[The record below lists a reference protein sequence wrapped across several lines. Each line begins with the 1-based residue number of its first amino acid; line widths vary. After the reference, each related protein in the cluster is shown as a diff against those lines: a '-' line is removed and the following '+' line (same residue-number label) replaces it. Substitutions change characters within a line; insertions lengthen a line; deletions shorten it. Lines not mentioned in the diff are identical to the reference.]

1 MEWILWLI
9 VTVPVVICTVIA
21 ICALVTVFVDWL
33 FHH

>member
-9 VTVPVVICTVIA
+9 VTVVICTVIA